1 MSQPPN
7 SQIAALIAQ
16 AVQSVR
22 VGQLGAAEAML
33 RRVLS
38 AVRNEPDALQL
49 LGLVRAEQGQLV
61 EAEALYRRSLS
72 VKPKQPHVQANL
84 GRLLIATGRSA
95 DAIAPLRAAV
105 RARADLSDTY
115 FMLAQA
121 QGNVGDLEN
130 AERNYRTA
138 LRLDPNATAA
148 KAGLGGLLNDL
159 DRPKDGEEILR
170 SALSDTNAPP
180 FLMAA
185 VEHNLGVSLK
195 RQRRYPEALACFDA
209 ALARVP
215 DLPLAGYNRA
225 NTLVHLGRNED
236 AVAGYRS
243 YLKRDPDNIAVHH
256 ELNALLYR
264 MGRDD
269 EFLVSFEEAAR
280 RSPLAAELLRQ
291 KGGLLV
297 RAERCEEALECFDR
311 AATLQGDTPEG
322 LSGSA
327 LALATLGRLDDSIA
341 AYERS
346 LALRPNDAVTKVN
359 LATVLLRM
367 DERQR
372 ALRITEEVVPKNP
385 FDQGALAVHE
395 VALRATG
402 DARAA
407 WLADY
412 DRHIQ
417 VFDLEPPPG
426 FSSVAEFNAAL
437 NTHLDGLHTDLREH
451 VDQTLR
457 KGTQTL
463 DSLFDGTNPLIDAL
477 QRRIEEAVAAYI
489 RNMKDG
495 DDHPLAGRRGG
506 GFAFPGSWSS
516 RLYDH
521 GFHTN
526 HIHPKGWISSC
537 YYVAVPDAAEDEQ
550 AKQGWI
556 KFGEP
561 AFDLPLRDAVQR
573 TVKPVPG
580 RLVLF
585 PSYMWHGTVPFH
597 APTARTTIA
606 FDAIPA

>member
-33 RRVLS
+33 RRVLG

-95 DAIAPLRAAV
+95 DAITPLRAAV
-105 RARADLSDTY
+105 RARPDLSDTY

-159 DRPKDGEEILR
+159 GRPREGEEVLR
-170 SALSDTNAPP
+170 GALGDTNAPP

-185 VEHNLGVSLK
+185 AEHNLGVSLK
-195 RQRRYPEALACFDA
+195 LQRRYREALASFDA

-225 NTLVHLGRNED
+225 NTLVHLGRNDE
-236 AVAGYRS
+236 AVEGYRH

-280 RSPLAAELLRQ
+280 RSPAAAELLRQ

-297 RAERCEEALECFDR
+297 RAERCEDALECYAR
-311 AATLQGDTPEG
+311 VTALRGDEPET
-322 LSGSA
+322 LSGTA
-327 LALATLGRLDDSIA
+327 LALAKLGRLG
-341 AYERS
+341 E
-346 LALRPNDAVTKVN
+346 
-359 LATVLLRM
+359 
-367 DERQR
+367 
-372 ALRITEEVVPKNP
+372 
-385 FDQGALAVHE
+385 
-395 VALRATG
+395 
-402 DARAA
+402 
-407 WLADY
+407 
-412 DRHIQ
+412 
-417 VFDLEPPPG
+417 
-426 FSSVAEFNAAL
+426 
-437 NTHLDGLHTDLREH
+437 LDH
-451 VDQTLR
+451 
-457 KGTQTL
+457 
-463 DSLFDGTNPLIDAL
+463 
-477 QRRIEEAVAAYI
+477 
-489 RNMKDG
+489 
-495 DDHPLAGRRGG
+495 
-506 GFAFPGSWSS
+506 
-516 RLYDH
+516 RL
-521 GFHTN
+521 
-526 HIHPKGWISSC
+526 
-537 YYVAVPDAAEDEQ
+537 
-550 AKQGWI
+550 
-556 KFGEP
+556 
-561 AFDLPLRDAVQR
+561 
-573 TVKPVPG
+573 
-580 RLVLF
+580 
-585 PSYMWHGTVPFH
+585 
-597 APTARTTIA
+597 
-606 FDAIPA
+606 

>member
-22 VGQLGAAEAML
+22 LGQLGAAEAML
-33 RRVLS
+33 RRVLG
-38 AVRNEPDALQL
+38 AARNEPDALQL

-105 RARADLSDTY
+105 RARPDLSDTY
-115 FMLAQA
+115 FMLAQV

-159 DRPKDGEEILR
+159 GRPKDGEEILR
-170 SALSDTNAPP
+170 SALGDTNAAP

-185 VEHNLGVSLK
+185 AEHNLGVSLK
-195 RQRRYPEALACFDA
+195 LQRRYREALAHFDA

-225 NTLVHLGRNED
+225 NTLVHLGRNDD
-236 AVAGYRS
+236 AVEGYRH
-243 YLKRDPDNIAVHH
+243 YLKRDPDNISVHH

-264 MGRDD
+264 MGRDE
-269 EFLVSFEEAAR
+269 EFLTSFEEAAR
-280 RSPLAAELLRQ
+280 NSQLAPELLRQ
-291 KGGLLV
+291 KGGLLL
-297 RAERCEEALECFDR
+297 RAERCEEALACYARVTGLRGDEPE
-311 AATLQGDTPEG
+311 TLNGT
-322 LSGSA
+322 A
-327 LALATLGRLDDSIA
+327 LALAKLGRLGDSIT
-341 AYERS
+341 AYEKS
-346 LALRPNDAVTKVN
+346 LALRPDDTVTKVN
-359 LATVLLRM
+359 LAAVLLRAN
-367 DERQR
+367 ENRR
-372 ALRITEEVVPKNP
+372 ALNITDAVVPQSP
-385 FDQGALAVHE
+385 IDQGALAVHE
-395 VALRATG
+395 LALRANG
-402 DARAA
+402 DARAER
-407 WLADY
+407 LADY

-426 FSSVAEFNAAL
+426 FSSMVEFNTAL
-437 NTHLDGLHTDLREH
+437 NAHLDGLHTDLREH

-463 DSLFDGTNPLIDAL
+463 DSLFDGSNPLISAL
-477 QRRIEEAVAAYI
+477 QQRIEEAVAAYI
-489 RNMKDG
+489 RSMSDG
-495 DDHPLAGRRGG
+495 EDHPLAGRRSG
-506 GFAFPGSWSS
+506 GFTFTGSWSS
-516 RLYDH
+516 RLHDH

-526 HIHPKGWISSC
+526 HIHPRGWISSC

-550 AKQGWI
+550 ARQGWI

-561 AFDLPLRDAVQR
+561 AFDLPLRDAVR
-573 TVKPVPG
+573 RSVKPVPG

>member
-1 MSQPPN
+1 
-7 SQIAALIAQ
+7 
-16 AVQSVR
+16 
-22 VGQLGAAEAML
+22 
-33 RRVLS
+33 
-38 AVRNEPDALQL
+38 
-49 LGLVRAEQGQLV
+49 
-61 EAEALYRRSLS
+61 
-72 VKPKQPHVQANL
+72 
-84 GRLLIATGRSA
+84 
-95 DAIAPLRAAV
+95 
-105 RARADLSDTY
+105 
-115 FMLAQA
+115 
-121 QGNVGDLEN
+121 
-130 AERNYRTA
+130 
-138 LRLDPNATAA
+138 
-148 KAGLGGLLNDL
+148 
-159 DRPKDGEEILR
+159 
-170 SALSDTNAPP
+170 
-180 FLMAA
+180 
-185 VEHNLGVSLK
+185 
-195 RQRRYPEALACFDA
+195 
-209 ALARVP
+209 
-215 DLPLAGYNRA
+215 
-225 NTLVHLGRNED
+225 
-236 AVAGYRS
+236 
-243 YLKRDPDNIAVHH
+243 
-256 ELNALLYR
+256 
-264 MGRDD
+264 
-269 EFLVSFEEAAR
+269 
-280 RSPLAAELLRQ
+280 
-291 KGGLLV
+291 LLV